1 MVSKCQYFTYLVVL
15 FPLTAADIDPG
26 EIVRRSVEKDTMN
39 FRRGREYT
47 YQRQEVTHEL
57 DSHGQV
63 KKTESSTY
71 DLVTIGEEL
80 YSKLIAKDGKQL
92 SEKDAREADEKFE
105 KQVRQ
110 RKAES
115 PGARAKRLNQQRKQE
130 DEARRFLSEIPEA
143 YTFRLRGQEVVD
155 GHESW
160 VLDAEPRPGYRPK
173 VKRAELLSKF
183 KGRIW
188 IDKKEYQWVRVE
200 AETIDTVSFGLFLA
214 RLGKGATLTF
224 EQKRVNS
231 EVWLPA
237 RATARLDAK
246 LALLKSFRI
255 SNEVTWS
262 GYRKFHTD
270 SRVVS
275 VEEMAEPQRD

>member
-1 MVSKCQYFTYLVVL
+1 MVSQFQYFICLVVL
-15 FPLTAADIDPG
+15 LRLSAADINPE

-47 YQRQEVTHEL
+47 YQRKEVTHEL

-80 YSKLIAKDGKQL
+80 YSKLIARNGKPL
-92 SEKDAREADEKFE
+92 SEKDAREADEKFD
-105 KQVRQ
+105 KHVQKR
-110 RKAES
+110 RSES
-115 PGARAKRLNQQRKQE
+115 PGTRARRLEQQRKQE
-130 DEARRFLSEIPEA
+130 DEARRFLGEIPQA
-143 YTFRLRGQEVVD
+143 FTFRLRGDEVVD

-160 VLDAEPRPGYRPK
+160 VLDAEPRPGFRPK
-173 VKRAELLSKF
+173 VKRAELLTKF

-188 IDKKEYQWVRVE
+188 IDKKEFQWVRVE

-214 RLGKGATLTF
+214 RLGKGARVTF

-246 LALLKSFRI
+246 LAMLKSLRI
-255 SNEVTWS
+255 SSEVTWS
-262 GYRKFHTD
+262 GYRKFQTD

-275 VEEMAEPQRD
+275 AEEMADPKRD

>member
-1 MVSKCQYFTYLVVL
+1 
-15 FPLTAADIDPG
+15 
-26 EIVRRSVEKDTMN
+26 
-39 FRRGREYT
+39 
-47 YQRQEVTHEL
+47 
-57 DSHGQV
+57 V

-80 YSKLIAKDGKQL
+80 YSKLIAKDGKHL

-105 KQVRQ
+105 KQVRK
-110 RKAES
+110 RRAES
-115 PGARAKRLNQQRKQE
+115 PGARAKRLEQKRKQE

-237 RATARLDAK
+237 RATVRLDAR
-246 LALLKSFRI
+246 LAMLKSFRI
-255 SNEVTWS
+255 SSEVTWR
-262 GYRKFHTD
+262 GYRKFQTD

-275 VEEMAEPQRD
+275 TEEMADTQRD